1 MSAFAIVAAVAYLA
15 LLVLFFRA
23 VGRRLPGGR
32 PQPRRTPTDVMADLA
47 EFRARRLA
55 ERYPDL
61 DHQLDAYADRI
72 RSLYA
77 SEGDRP

>member
-1 MSAFAIVAAVAYLA
+1 VTAFAILAAVAYLA
-15 LLVLFFRA
+15 LLGLFFRA

-32 PQPRRTPTDVMADLA
+32 PKRRRTPADVARSVED
-47 EFRARRLA
+47 FRARRLA

>member
-1 MSAFAIVAAVAYLA
+1 MNAFTIVAAVAYLT
-15 LLVLFFRA
+15 LLGLFFRA

-32 PQPRRTPTDVMADLA
+32 AQPRRTPADVARDL
-47 EFRARRLA
+47 EDFRARRLA

-61 DHQLDAYADRI
+61 DAQLDAYADRI

-77 SEGDRP
+77 TEGDRP